1 MPLPLRSALPPA
13 VGALCATAAV
23 TALCALTPALA
34 PAATVTRDAAG
45 TIVYTAAPGEVNRV
59 GVQGADDGATFT
71 LYDGFGQ
78 AGPDVPAECRR
89 EDWYGAVTVQC
100 PVTPAG
106 VRVDLGDGD
115 DQGYVSSGVTTPVT
129 QLGGDGSD
137 DLQGN
142 EVANTL
148 DGGPGDDR
156 LLPYQGDDVLLGGDG
171 RDTLEGGQGSDRL
184 DGGAGDD
191 LLTGDGHFDELG
203 RDVIDG
209 GAGFDRIESDW
220 HSHYSA
226 PLAVA
231 ITLGGGADDGR
242 PGEGDEVRGVEQL
255 DLSLPATVTGT
266 DAAEKIE
273 FHQLINPVRIDA
285 GGGDDVVQGGEGNDV
300 VGGGAGDDDVDG
312 SFGDDQIDPGPGRD
326 AVSADLRGGDCGPL
340 WCKSPYGNDTVLARD
355 GEVDSITCGA
365 GTDRVVADAADVVAP
380 DCETVERAGG
390 SVPGPGRTTPAPD
403 PRGPRGPRGQGGEP
417 RPGAR
422 ATLKATAGVK
432 LRAALAG
439 GVAVRV
445 RGARAGAAVKLTA
458 RAGRPIVASGRAR
471 AGKAGGAT
479 VTLRFTRAARRS
491 LKRAE
496 RVTLK
501 ISGAGAT
508 LTLPLKR

>member
-1 MPLPLRSALPPA
+1 MRQPLRRTLQPAL
-13 VGALCATAAV
+13 GALCAATAV
-23 TALCALTPALA
+23 CALSPTLA
-34 PAATVTRDAAG
+34 PAATVTRDGAG

-59 GVQGADDGATFT
+59 GVQGSDDGATFT
-71 LYDGFGQ
+71 LYDNFGQ
-78 AGPDVPAECRR
+78 AGADVPAECRR

-100 PVTPAG
+100 PVTAAG
-106 VRVDLGDGD
+106 VRVELGDGD
-115 DQGYVSSGVTTPVT
+115 DQGYVSTGVTTPVT

-137 DLQGN
+137 ELQGN
-142 EVANTL
+142 EVANAL
-148 DGGPGDDR
+148 DGGAGDDR
-156 LLPYQGDDVLLGGDG
+156 LLPYQGDDVVSGGDG
-171 RDTLEGGQGSDRL
+171 RDVLEGGQGSDRL
-184 DGGAGDD
+184 DGGPGDD
-191 LLTGDGHFDELG
+191 LLSGDGHYDELG

-231 ITLGGGADDGR
+231 VTLGGGADDGR
-242 PGEGDEVRGVEQL
+242 PGEGDDVRGVEQL

-266 DAAEKIE
+266 DAAERIE
-273 FHQLINPVRIDA
+273 FHQLTNPVRIEA

-300 VGGGAGDDDVDG
+300 VNGGAGNDDVDG
-312 SFGDDQIDPGPGRD
+312 SFGDDTIDPGPGRD
-326 AVSADLRGGDCGPL
+326 TVSADLRGGDCGPL

-355 GEVDSITCGA
+355 GEVDSISCGA

-390 SVPGPGRTTPAPD
+390 SGPAPGPGRRAQPGIDPARP
-403 PRGPRGPRGQGGEP
+403 QP

-422 ATLKATAGVK
+422 AVLKATAAVK
-432 LRAALAG
+432 LRTALAR

-445 RGARAGAAVKLTA
+445 SGAAAGARLALTA
-458 RAGRPIVASGRAR
+458 RAGKRVVASGRAR
-471 AGKAGGAT
+471 AGRNGGAT

-491 LKRAE
+491 LKRAT
-496 RVTLK
+496 RVTLT
-501 ISGAGAT
+501 ISGAGAA